1 MTHEDDER
9 RRQKQQY
16 DEDNE
21 CGMRRSKEGE
31 GVKKE
36 KQLCSRCLVLSESF
50 IVRKV
55 VVVLMTLRW
64 ICDVVVAAV
73 SCYRH
78 QEVYVYNLINS
89 IAAAEA
95 AAMAVVLVV
104 L

>member
-1 MTHEDDER
+1 MKYNTQLDR
-9 RRQKQQY
+9 RY
-16 DEDNE
+16 FST
-21 CGMRRSKEGE
+21 MRSRSS
-31 GVKKE
+31 
-36 KQLCSRCLVLSESF
+36 LF
-50 IVRKV
+50 
-55 VVVLMTLRW
+55 MTLRW